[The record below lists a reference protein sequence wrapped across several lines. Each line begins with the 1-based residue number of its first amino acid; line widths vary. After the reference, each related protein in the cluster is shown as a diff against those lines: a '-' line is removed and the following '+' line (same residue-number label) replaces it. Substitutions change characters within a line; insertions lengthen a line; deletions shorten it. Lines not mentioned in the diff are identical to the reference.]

1 MFSVST
7 GWRNMKEKI
16 ANLRLKFDGF
26 MRNKENALI
35 LRKEAYLVLDEARR
49 IGRNDV
55 VDEVEDMLI
64 DLESSIG
71 ENRCNCS
78 RNCKC

>member
-1 MFSVST
+1 ME
-7 GWRNMKEKI
+7 EKI
-16 ANLRLKFDGF
+16 ANLWSKFDGF
-26 MRNKENALI
+26 MKDKESALI
-35 LRKEAYLVLDEARR
+35 ARKEAYLVFDEARR
-49 IGRNDV
+49 MGKNDII
-55 VDEVEDMLI
+55 DEVEDMLI

>member
-1 MFSVST
+1 ME
-7 GWRNMKEKI
+7 NKI
-16 ANLRLKFDGF
+16 ADLRLKFDAF
-26 MRNKENALI
+26 MKNNENALI
-35 LRKEAYLVLDEARR
+35 VRKEAYLVLDEARR

-71 ENRCNCS
+71 ENSRCNCS

>member
-1 MFSVST
+1 ME
-7 GWRNMKEKI
+7 EKI
-16 ANLRLKFDGF
+16 ANLRLKFDDF
-26 MRNKENALI
+26 MKKKESALI
-35 LRKEAYLVLDEARR
+35 VRKEAYCVLDEARR
-49 IGRNDV
+49 MGRNDV

-64 DLESSIG
+64 DLESSIR

>member
-7 GWRNMKEKI
+7 GWKNMEEKI
-16 ANLRLKFDGF
+16 ANLRLKFYGF

-49 IGRNDV
+49 IRRNDKT
-55 VDEVEDMLI
+55 LH
-64 DLESSIG
+64 
-71 ENRCNCS
+71 
-78 RNCKC
+78 